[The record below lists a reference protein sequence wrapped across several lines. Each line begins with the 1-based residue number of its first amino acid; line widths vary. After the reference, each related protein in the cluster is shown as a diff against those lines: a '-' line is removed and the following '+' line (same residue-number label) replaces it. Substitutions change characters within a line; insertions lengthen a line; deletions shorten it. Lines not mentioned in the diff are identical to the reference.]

1 MPGCDTV
8 HCIRRG
14 LVGPVGALTAARRVD
29 MSGGG
34 GAALRLLP
42 MAFPL
47 FVVVVLEHNGRHP
60 RVVLEHNGRW
70 HPKTPT
76 RQRSRGG
83 GWWATVSRVRAYRS
97 KPGRSKSRPRVPRV
111 HLAAGR
117 IWWQRWRPLS
127 WRPPPHRTRSRLHR
141 RPAVE
146 LHHKRDSG
154 R

>member
-76 RQRSRGG
+76 RQQSRGG
-83 GWWATVSRVRAYRS
+83 GWWARLVAFALIGPSQDD
-97 KPGRSKSRPRVPRV
+97 PRV
-111 HLAAGR
+111 GR
-117 IWWQRWRPLS
+117 EYREY
-127 WRPPPHRTRSRLHR
+127 T
-141 RPAVE
+141 
-146 LHHKRDSG
+146 
-154 R
+154 